1 MRPPTRNEEEGGT
14 NSSDAG
20 RSGAKR
26 SQSVG
31 NAEVDLAGVGLGGD
45 VIAALEAALGA
56 QLLIELVDLAGVV
69 LEERKERGLRA
80 GRALGAAELE
90 AGADVLDVLEVEDEV
105 LKPLGGAATECD
117 GLRSLVVP
125 VAFMSELE
133 NRPWGGGGAVT
144 GEVTHVKPRVGRSL
158 YWTANLAREL
168 MARASLGRSRSMAS
182 RRKMRSA
189 LSVTWDGKSCGRYD
203 GEGSVGAFV
212 LSSHVS
218 QSVFQEGSCFCRYLS
233 HLPKQEV
240 APR

>member
-1 MRPPTRNEEEGGT
+1 MRPPTRNEEGGT

-45 VIAALEAALGA
+45 VVAALEAALGA
-56 QLLIELVDLAGVV
+56 QLFVELVDLAGVV
-69 LEERKERGLRA
+69 LEKRKERGLRA

-90 AGADVLDVLEVEDEV
+90 ARADILDVLEVEDEV

-133 NRPWGGGGAVT
+133 NRPWGGAAT

-203 GEGSVGAFV
+203 GAGSVGAFV
-212 LSSHVS
+212 LLSHVS
-218 QSVFQEGSCFCRYLS
+218 QAFFQEGSSCCW
-233 HLPKQEV
+233 
-240 APR
+240 